1 MVKTI
6 YGLKML
12 NLLQCSL
19 NSEVTPLCTSLTDQL
34 YFISFRRRPIL
45 LPNLNKSVK
54 IIPVGHAVFI
64 VIYLKA

>member
-1 MVKTI
+1 MVKSI

-19 NSEVTPLCTSLTDQL
+19 HSDVTPLCTSLTDQL
-34 YFISFRRRPIL
+34 YFIFRRRPIL